1 MIPATPNELKR
12 LIRESEAEG
21 HDVSEL
27 KKLLQDLVAGRLKMP
42 AVRQFFVEREGD
54 KVHVSTGRIASDD
67 FEGVSIKP
75 I

>member
-27 KKLLQDLVAGRLKMP
+27 KKLLQDLVAGRLKMR
-42 AVRQFFVEREGD
+42 AV
-54 KVHVSTGRIASDD
+54 
-67 FEGVSIKP
+67 
-75 I
+75 